1 MCLGILGCES
11 GSGCR
16 SMNTLIEAV
25 LFLCQETFRE
35 NALQVTTLQSNRL
48 QAQDICQLITY
59 WHLLINIILRLLS
72 FLYYMHPNYKI
83 YIYAMSQGSLILAGV
98 ILHKYLGSS
107 PSCLLCQT
115 TPRPPRKESQRSF
128 PLPEQRSS

>member
-1 MCLGILGCES
+1 
-11 GSGCR
+11 
-16 SMNTLIEAV
+16 MNTLIEAV

-35 NALQVTTLQSNRL
+35 NAVQVTTLQSNRL

-83 YIYAMSQGSLILAGV
+83 YIFTVCYESGEPDLGWCNSSQVFRLVSQLPAL
-98 ILHKYLGSS
+98 
-107 PSCLLCQT
+107 PDDPT
-115 TPRPPRKESQRSF
+115 TPKKGKPKVIPTS
-128 PLPEQRSS
+128 